1 MKVIKGSTVR
11 GQKMFENNLYSIGEN
26 LSDVYN
32 NYSWDKYQAYN
43 NCKEKYYNEN
53 GINFRITG
61 KNSSF
66 FTVAWDIV
74 NEYKQIIG
82 VRIETAYNSYYID
95 LAQ

>member
-1 MKVIKGSTVR
+1 MTVIKGSSAS
-11 GQKMFENNLYSIGEN
+11 GQKMFSNTLHSIGDN

-32 NYSWDKYQAYN
+32 SYSHEKYTAFIRCKDKYYQE
-43 NCKEKYYNEN
+43 C

-95 LAQ
+95 LTA